1 MVLSLCLSTVLLSMG
16 QATCKLRREM
26 FSLLHLK
33 AESLWVAENWD
44 ALFTSVEKALI
55 HNGDSGAEKQ
65 MCP

>member
-1 MVLSLCLSTVLLSMG
+1 
-16 QATCKLRREM
+16 M

-33 AESLWVAENWD
+33 AESLWVAENWG

-55 HNGDSGAEKQ
+55 HDGNSGAEKQ